1 MAVARILSG
10 HKNCMQG
17 ELIFMDINNSLDH
30 MGIIDK
36 FWLPQN
42 VIFNLYD
49 QLNIGIS

>member
-1 MAVARILSG
+1 MAVARILSRN
-10 HKNCMQG
+10 KNCMQG
-17 ELIFMDINNSLDH
+17 ELIYMNRNNSLDH

-36 FWLPQN
+36 FWLPRN